1 MTINDWPKS
10 LAAWERTKGSL
21 PGGVST
27 GVRAHAKPHPIFFHS
42 GAGAELTDVDGNV
55 YVDFV
60 LGWGP
65 DIIGHGHPALVSAVS
80 EQVARGATFGSGH
93 TYEYLAAEAVL
104 RAYPCFDRVLFSN
117 SGSEADQV
125 ALRLARAQTG
135 RQKIVKFSGHYHG
148 WTDPV
153 LLGYRP
159 AQAGG
164 GERPPL
170 ESRGQSENAARDTV
184 VVDAEDVD
192 MLRRTLT
199 QQDIAAVV
207 LEPVLCNSGVI
218 EPPPGYLA
226 AVRELCDETGTILI
240 FDEVITG
247 FRIAFG
253 GAVEKYGVVPDLCV
267 LGKAIAGGLPLSAV
281 VGPSRLLDATQQGVV
296 HAGTYNGN
304 PVVLSAAV
312 ATLGVLAQEGVYR
325 RLEEQG
331 RRLAAGLREQ
341 LRLAGMVGAVN
352 QVGPIVQ
359 CSLGVPEVTTFAEFR
374 AADNATYDRVL
385 VELLRRGVFT
395 LSGGRW
401 YLSTEHTDA
410 QIDHTV
416 AMFGE
421 ALAAVAAAGVSD
433 GGTGATT

>member
-1 MTINDWPKS
+1 MTINDWPES

-27 GVRAHAKPHPIFFHS
+27 GVRAHAQPHPIFFRS

-65 DIIGHGHPALVSAVS
+65 NIIGHGHPALVSAVS
-80 EQVARGATFGSGH
+80 EQVAHGATFGSGH
-93 TYEYLAAEAVL
+93 AYEYLAAEAVL

-125 ALRLARAQTG
+125 ALRLARATTG

-159 AQAGG
+159 PQTDGS
-164 GERPPL
+164 ERPML
-170 ESRGQSENAARDTV
+170 ESLGQSENAARDTV

-192 MLRRTLT
+192 ALRRTLA
-199 QQDIAAVV
+199 QRDIAAVL

-226 AVRELCDETGTILI
+226 TVRELCDETGTVLI

-253 GAVEKYGVVPDLCV
+253 GAVEKYGIVPDLCV

-281 VGPSRLLDATQQGVV
+281 VGPRRLLDTTQHGVV

-312 ATLGVLAQEGVYR
+312 ATLGVLAQDGVYR
-325 RLEEQG
+325 RLDEHG
-331 RRLAAGLREQ
+331 RRLATGLRER
-341 LRLAGMVGAVN
+341 LRSAGMIGTVN

-359 CSLGVPEVTTFAEFR
+359 CALGVPEVTTFAEFR
-374 AADNATYDRVL
+374 AADSATYDRVL
-385 VELLRRGVFT
+385 VELLRRGVFA
-395 LSGGRW
+395 LPGGRW
-401 YLSTEHTDA
+401 YLSTEHTEA
-410 QIDHTV
+410 QIDLAV
-416 AMFGE
+416 EKFGE
-421 ALAAVAAAGVSD
+421 ALAAIDAAGVRDS
-433 GGTGATT
+433 GGSTSA

>member
-1 MTINDWPKS
+1 MFVDDWPES
-10 LAAWERTKGSL
+10 RAAWERTKGSL

-27 GVRAHAKPHPIFFHS
+27 GVRARAKPHPIFFRS

-65 DIIGHGHPALVSAVS
+65 DIIGHGHPALVAAVS
-80 EQVARGATFGSGH
+80 RQVAEGATFGSGH
-93 TYEYLAAEAVL
+93 PYEYLAAEAVL
-104 RAYPCFDRVLFSN
+104 RAYPCFDRVLWSN

-125 ALRLARAQTG
+125 ALRIARASTG

-159 AQAGG
+159 SRTDAHD
-164 GERPPL
+164 RPML

-184 VVDAEDVD
+184 VLDAQDVDA
-192 MLRRTLT
+192 LRRTLA
-199 QQDIAAVV
+199 QRDIAAVL

-226 AVRELCDETGTILI
+226 TVRELCDETGTVLI

-253 GAVEKYGVVPDLCV
+253 GAVEKYGIVPDLCV

-281 VGPSRLLDATQQGVV
+281 VGPSRLLDTTQQGVV

-304 PVVLSAAV
+304 PIVLSAAV
-312 ATLGVLAQEGVYR
+312 ATLEVLAHDGVYR
-325 RLEEQG
+325 RLEDQG
-331 RRLAAGLREQ
+331 NRLAAGLREQ
-341 LRLAGMVGAVN
+341 LRRAGAVGAVN

-359 CSLGVPEVTTFAEFR
+359 CALGVPEVSTFAQFR
-374 AADNATYDRVL
+374 ATDSTTYDRVL
-385 VELLRRGVFT
+385 VELLRRGVFA
-395 LSGGRW
+395 LPGGRW
-401 YLSTEHTDA
+401 YLSTEHTDE
-410 QIDHTV
+410 QIDRSV
-416 AMFGE
+416 AVFGE
-421 ALAAVAAAGVSD
+421 ALAAATAADAGDGGRGAAA
-433 GGTGATT
+433 